1 MYVVTG
7 YGLGYLSAK
16 QPGANPFFFFSFF
29 FFFKDIHGFL
39 LVGPMLFFFFFFL
52 VVENVFF
59 LSQMKYNF
67 ANPYLTDLFLASNVQ
82 VI

>member
-1 MYVVTG
+1 M
-7 YGLGYLSAK
+7 LI
-16 QPGANPFFFFSFF
+16 PFFFFY
-29 FFFKDIHGFL
+29 KDIHGFL
-39 LVGPMLFFFFFFL
+39 LVGPMLFCFFFL

>member
-1 MYVVTG
+1 M
-7 YGLGYLSAK
+7 LIPSFFFL
-16 QPGANPFFFFSFF
+16 FFFS

-39 LVGPMLFFFFFFL
+39 LVGPMLFCFVFFFL